1 MPENK
6 LLPVTPYNEV
16 KEKIG
21 NGKPLMLDIILK
33 KYGFE

>member
-1 MPENK
+1 MLNTE
-6 LLPVTPYNEV
+6 LLPVKPCNEV